1 MIKELKYINLEYN
14 ECDKNYIDE
23 LIDYINLSSEEIT
36 NFFSIDSFNP
46 KVEIKL
52 YDDIDKF
59 NEWYYYFNK
68 KEAPLWFCGFS
79 FKMDNVY
86 HINVLSLEK
95 YKKTQGHEK
104 HNLDDLKHLIMHEFV
119 HSCVL
124 KINNSSLP
132 AWLNEGIAIKLSHQY
147 DNKEY
152 KFNVS
157 LNEMING
164 CNNYINYYT
173 MFSYV
178 IDKYGK
184 DYILDLILNN
194 KAFDETEKLY
204 NDLLK
209 SM

>member
-23 LIDYINLSSEEIT
+23 LIDYINLSSEKIT

-46 KVEIKL
+46 KVDIKL

-79 FKMDNVY
+79 FKMNGVY

-104 HNLDDLKHLIMHEFV
+104 HNLNDLKCLIMHEFV

-152 KFNVS
+152 KFNAS

-173 MFSYV
+173 MFSYAL
-178 IDKYGK
+178 DKYGK

-194 KAFDETEKLY
+194 KAFDETEKIY

>member
-79 FKMDNVY
+79 FKMNGVY

-104 HNLDDLKHLIMHEFV
+104 HNLNDLKCLIMHEFV

-152 KFNVS
+152 KFNAS

-164 CNNYINYYT
+164 CSNYINYYT

-184 DYILDLILNN
+184 DYILNLILNN

>member
-1 MIKELKYINLEYN
+1 MIKELKYIKLEYN
-14 ECDKNYIDE
+14 DCDTNYIEE

-79 FKMDNVY
+79 FKMDGVY

-104 HNLDDLKHLIMHEFV
+104 HNLNDLKYLIMHEFV

-152 KFNVS
+152 KFNAS

-184 DYILDLILNN
+184 DYILDLIINN

>member
-46 KVEIKL
+46 KVDIKL

-79 FKMDNVY
+79 FKMNGVY

-104 HNLDDLKHLIMHEFV
+104 HNLNDLKCLIMHEFV

-152 KFNVS
+152 KFNAS

-178 IDKYGK
+178 IGKYGK

>member
-23 LIDYINLSSEEIT
+23 LIDYINLSSEKIT

-52 YDDIDKF
+52 YDDIDRF

-79 FKMDNVY
+79 FKMNGVY

-104 HNLDDLKHLIMHEFV
+104 HNLNDLKCLIMHEFV

-152 KFNVS
+152 KFNAS

-173 MFSYV
+173 MFSYAL
-178 IDKYGK
+178 DKYGK

>member
-79 FKMDNVY
+79 FKMNGVY

-104 HNLDDLKHLIMHEFV
+104 NNLNDLKCLIMHEFV

-152 KFNVS
+152 KFNAS

-173 MFSYV
+173 MFSYAL
-178 IDKYGK
+178 DKYGK

>member
-1 MIKELKYINLEYN
+1 MRKELKYINLEYN

-52 YDDIDKF
+52 YDNIDRF

-79 FKMDNVY
+79 FKMNGVY

-104 HNLDDLKHLIMHEFV
+104 HNLNDLKCLIMHEFV

-152 KFNVS
+152 KFNAS

-178 IDKYGK
+178 IYKYGK

-204 NDLLK
+204 DDLLK

>member
-79 FKMDNVY
+79 FKMDGVY

-95 YKKTQGHEK
+95 YKKTQGHKK
-104 HNLDDLKHLIMHEFV
+104 HNLNDLKYLIMHEFV

-152 KFNVS
+152 KFNAS

-173 MFSYV
+173 MFSYAL
-178 IDKYGK
+178 DKYGK

>member
-52 YDDIDKF
+52 YDYINKF

-79 FKMDNVY
+79 FKMNGVY

-104 HNLDDLKHLIMHEFV
+104 HNLNDLKCLIMHEFV

-152 KFNVS
+152 KFNAS

>member
-23 LIDYINLSSEEIT
+23 LIDYINLNSEEIT

-79 FKMDNVY
+79 FKMDGVY

-104 HNLDDLKHLIMHEFV
+104 HNLNDLKYLIMHEFV

-152 KFNVS
+152 KFNAS

-173 MFSYV
+173 MFSYAL
-178 IDKYGK
+178 DKYGK

>member
-23 LIDYINLSSEEIT
+23 LIDYINLSSEKIT

-46 KVEIKL
+46 KVDIKL

-79 FKMDNVY
+79 FKMNGVY

-104 HNLDDLKHLIMHEFV
+104 HNLNDLKCLIMHEFV

-152 KFNVS
+152 KFNAS

-173 MFSYV
+173 MFSYAL
-178 IDKYGK
+178 DKYGK

>member
-1 MIKELKYINLEYN
+1 MLKDL
-14 ECDKNYIDE
+14 
-23 LIDYINLSSEEIT
+23 LL
-36 NFFSIDSFNP
+36 
-46 KVEIKL
+46 KVHIHKL
-52 YDDIDKF
+52 YYDDIDKF

-79 FKMDNVY
+79 FKMNGVY

-104 HNLDDLKHLIMHEFV
+104 HNLNDLKCLIMHEFV

-152 KFNVS
+152 KFNAS

>member
-46 KVEIKL
+46 KVDIKL

-79 FKMDNVY
+79 FKMNGVY

-104 HNLDDLKHLIMHEFV
+104 HNLNDLKCLIMHEFV

-132 AWLNEGIAIKLSHQY
+132 AWLNEGITIKLSHQY

-152 KFNVS
+152 KFNAS

-173 MFSYV
+173 MFSYAL
-178 IDKYGK
+178 DKYGK

>member
-14 ECDKNYIDE
+14 ECDKNYIHE

-79 FKMDNVY
+79 FKMNGVY

-104 HNLDDLKHLIMHEFV
+104 HNLNDLKCLIMHEFV

-152 KFNVS
+152 KFNAS

>member
-1 MIKELKYINLEYN
+1 MIKELKYIKLEYN
-14 ECDKNYIDE
+14 DCDTNYIDE
-23 LIDYINLSSEEIT
+23 LIDYINLNSEEIT
-36 NFFSIDSFNP
+36 NFFNINSFNP

-52 YDDIDKF
+52 YDNVDKF

-79 FKMDNVY
+79 FKMNGVY

-95 YKKTQGHEK
+95 YRKTQGHER

-124 KINNSSLP
+124 KINNSTLP

-152 KFNVS
+152 KFNAS

-164 CNNYINYYT
+164 CNNYINYHT

-178 IDKYGK
+178 LNKYGK

-194 KAFDETEKLY
+194 KAFDQTEKLY

>member
-23 LIDYINLSSEEIT
+23 LIDYINLNSEEIT

-52 YDDIDKF
+52 YDNIDKF

-79 FKMDNVY
+79 FKMDGVY

-95 YKKTQGHEK
+95 YKKTQGHKK
-104 HNLDDLKHLIMHEFV
+104 HNLNDLKYLIMHEFV

-152 KFNVS
+152 KFNAS
-157 LNEMING
+157 LNEIING

-173 MFSYV
+173 MFSYAL
-178 IDKYGK
+178 DKYGK

>member
-79 FKMDNVY
+79 FKMNGVY

-104 HNLDDLKHLIMHEFV
+104 HNLNDLKCLIMHEFV

-152 KFNVS
+152 KFNAS

-178 IDKYGK
+178 IGKYGK

>member
-79 FKMDNVY
+79 FKMNGVY

-104 HNLDDLKHLIMHEFV
+104 HNLNDLKCLIMHEFV

-132 AWLNEGIAIKLSHQY
+132 AWLNEGITIKLSHQY

-152 KFNVS
+152 KFNAS

-173 MFSYV
+173 MFSYAL
-178 IDKYGK
+178 DKYGK

>member
-23 LIDYINLSSEEIT
+23 LIDYINLNSEEIT

-52 YDDIDKF
+52 YDNIDKF

-79 FKMDNVY
+79 FKMDGVY

-104 HNLDDLKHLIMHEFV
+104 HNLNDLKYLIMHEFV

-152 KFNVS
+152 KFNAS
-157 LNEMING
+157 LNEIING

-173 MFSYV
+173 MFSYAL
-178 IDKYGK
+178 DKYGK

>member
-14 ECDKNYIDE
+14 ECDKNYIDK

-79 FKMDNVY
+79 FKMNGVY

-104 HNLDDLKHLIMHEFV
+104 HNLNDLKCLIMHEFV

-152 KFNVS
+152 KFNAS

>member
-1 MIKELKYINLEYN
+1 MN
-14 ECDKNYIDE
+14 
-23 LIDYINLSSEEIT
+23 
-36 NFFSIDSFNP
+36 
-46 KVEIKL
+46 
-52 YDDIDKF
+52 
-59 NEWYYYFNK
+59 
-68 KEAPLWFCGFS
+68 G
-79 FKMDNVY
+79 VY

-104 HNLDDLKHLIMHEFV
+104 HNLNDLKCLIMHEFV

-152 KFNVS
+152 KFNAS

-173 MFSYV
+173 MFSYAL
-178 IDKYGK
+178 DKYGK

>member
-14 ECDKNYIDE
+14 ECYKNYIDE
-23 LIDYINLSSEEIT
+23 LIDYINLSSEKIT

-46 KVEIKL
+46 KVDIKL

-79 FKMDNVY
+79 FKMNGVY

-104 HNLDDLKHLIMHEFV
+104 HNLNDLKCLIMHEFV

-152 KFNVS
+152 KFNAS

-173 MFSYV
+173 MFSYAL
-178 IDKYGK
+178 DKYGK

>member
-52 YDDIDKF
+52 YDNIDKF

-79 FKMDNVY
+79 FKMNGVY

-104 HNLDDLKHLIMHEFV
+104 HNLNDLKCLIMHEFV

-132 AWLNEGIAIKLSHQY
+132 AWLNEGITIKLSHQY

-152 KFNVS
+152 KFNAS

-173 MFSYV
+173 MFSYAL
-178 IDKYGK
+178 DKYGK

>member
-52 YDDIDKF
+52 YDNIDKF

-79 FKMDNVY
+79 FKMDGVY

-95 YKKTQGHEK
+95 YKKTQGHKK
-104 HNLDDLKHLIMHEFV
+104 HNLNDLKYLIMHEFV

-152 KFNVS
+152 KFNAS

-173 MFSYV
+173 MFSYAL
-178 IDKYGK
+178 DKYGK

>member
-1 MIKELKYINLEYN
+1 MIKELKYIKLEYN
-14 ECDKNYIDE
+14 ECDTNYIDE
-23 LIDYINLSSEEIT
+23 LIDYINLNSEEIT
-36 NFFSIDSFNP
+36 NFFNINSFDS

-59 NEWYYYFNK
+59 NDWYYYFNK

-79 FKMDNVY
+79 FKMNGVY

-104 HNLDDLKHLIMHEFV
+104 HNLNDLKYLIMHEFV

-152 KFNVS
+152 KFNAS

>member
-14 ECDKNYIDE
+14 ECDKNYIEE

-36 NFFSIDSFNP
+36 NFFNINSFNP

-52 YDDIDKF
+52 YDDIDNF

-79 FKMDNVY
+79 FKMNGVY

-104 HNLDDLKHLIMHEFV
+104 HNLNDLKYLIMHEFV

-152 KFNVS
+152 KFNAS

-184 DYILDLILNN
+184 DYILDLIINN

>member
-79 FKMDNVY
+79 FKMNGVY

-104 HNLDDLKHLIMHEFV
+104 HNLNDLKCLIMHEFV

-152 KFNVS
+152 KFNAS

-164 CNNYINYYT
+164 CSNYINYYT

-204 NDLLK
+204 DDLLK

>member
-79 FKMDNVY
+79 FKMNGVY

-104 HNLDDLKHLIMHEFV
+104 HNLNDLKCLIMHEFV

-152 KFNVS
+152 KFNAS

-164 CNNYINYYT
+164 CSNYINYYT

>member
-46 KVEIKL
+46 KVDIKL

-79 FKMDNVY
+79 FKMNGVY

-104 HNLDDLKHLIMHEFV
+104 HNLNNLKCLIMHEFV

-132 AWLNEGIAIKLSHQY
+132 AWLNEGITIKLSHQY

-152 KFNVS
+152 KFNAS

-173 MFSYV
+173 MFSYAL
-178 IDKYGK
+178 DKYGK